1 MIQHPHLM
9 LSLAEAQQRQMITAA
24 ERHNRLSAARRYRR
38 AANRAANRLRR
49 GAAARE
55 EGEAGASAP
64 GRPDGN
70 FAPCGGHVAGQV
82 G

>member
-9 LSLAEAQQRQMITAA
+9 LSLAQAQHRQMITAA

-38 AANRAANRLRR
+38 AATRAANRLR
-49 GAAARE
+49 GAAGE
-55 EGEAGASAP
+55 EGKAGGAAP